1 MNITVT
7 DRDGT
12 VRSIAVEPGR
22 NLMQAL
28 LEHDYAIEAQCGGV
42 ASCGTCHVYV
52 DPAFA
57 DRLPE
62 KDFSEEDVLAA
73 SHHEQP
79 QSRLACQIPL
89 TDDLDGLVITIAP
102 LDG

>member
-1 MNITVT
+1 LHITVT

-12 VRSIAVEPGR
+12 TRGIEVEPDKS
-22 NLMQAL
+22 LMQAL
-28 LEHDYAIEAQCGGV
+28 LEHDYGIEAQCGGV
-42 ASCGTCHVYV
+42 ASCGTCHIYV

-73 SHHEQP
+73 SHHERP
-79 QSRLACQIPL
+79 ESRLACQIPL
-89 TDDLDGLVITIAP
+89 KDELDGLTITLAP
-102 LDG
+102 VD